1 MPDQDSIDVTLAHVD
16 PSLLSC
22 WQEMVKRGVECSLL
36 LKHRSG
42 KMIATLQCTTSS
54 TRSSSPSTSSSSA
67 KKRKKNRGNKMKR
80 LEALLAYHQRL
91 VTEKGLPPSRL
102 MKQHAAA
109 LAPASSIQS
118 SGGKQ
123 FKCDQCKFESDSQRG
138 LRVHIGRSHK
148 EQQLSEVLRDGDLD
162 VTLPL
167 VSDVGDD
174 MDRSSVYAG
183 SSNSSSPTA
192 EQSETKVLQ
201 DCPEPNATSSPLV
214 KAPVL
219 KRSPSAPVILKKPVR
234 MLNGDPVWVKGK

>member
-1 MPDQDSIDVTLAHVD
+1 
-16 PSLLSC
+16 
-22 WQEMVKRGVECSLL
+22 MVKRGEECSLL

-67 KKRKKNRGNKMKR
+67 KKRKKNRGNKKKR

-109 LAPASSIQS
+109 LARAINYTGPCFFHPELW
-118 SGGKQ
+118 GKQ

-148 EQQLSEVLRDGDLD
+148 EQQLPEVLRDGDHD

-167 VSDVGDD
+167 VPDVGDD
-174 MDRSSVYAG
+174 TDRSSV
-183 SSNSSSPTA
+183 SSPTSVSDSAA
-192 EQSETKVLQ
+192 ECGIKCACCGQGCHGEEALRMHLRDKHGLPKKCLDCDTMHFNFVSLANCYKAHMGIESE
-201 DCPEPNATSSPLV
+201 
-214 KAPVL
+214 
-219 KRSPSAPVILKKPVR
+219 
-234 MLNGDPVWVKGK
+234 